1 MALGR
6 GATEGTLQGVVG
18 ERVDAAGDA
27 RVAAGGADGGGA
39 GGEGAPGRGSAGA
52 LRRRHPL
59 RPAPA
64 AHPQGAPPSPP
75 AACACPGATVCSPS
89 LPAHLPLCHCC
100 VRLPGGDSCEAGG
113 ACSDGSQAQCRP
125 LQVALGAGGEGA
137 PGRGTPHDVALA
149 RIRQGAAQPAP
160 QVPPPPSPPPPS
172 RPPPCPSHRA
182 LQSTASAASF
192 RPAPAPLTS
201 EHIVASRQA
210 FNACAYFASLNTS
223 ARFNVHPS
231 SQLPKTCAEPAQQ
244 RAGGRQ
250 GAVPALLAQRRR
262 GGRRPVACCGRA
274 ALRRSR
280 RRRLPSDARQP
291 RRPGATRG
299 RRLDGSRRRRPPAP
313 QPCLRP

>member
-113 ACSDGSQAQCRP
+113 ACSDGSQEQCRP

-160 QVPPPPSPPPPS
+160 QVPPPPPLHLPLARRHVRVIALCNRQLAQLPFDLHLHHLPPS
-172 RPPPCPSHRA
+172 ILWLHGRPSTRA
-182 LQSTASAASF
+182 L
-192 RPAPAPLTS
+192 
-201 EHIVASRQA
+201 I
-210 FNACAYFASLNTS
+210 SL
-223 ARFNVHPS
+223 R
-231 SQLPKTCAEPAQQ
+231 
-244 RAGGRQ
+244 
-250 GAVPALLAQRRR
+250 
-262 GGRRPVACCGRA
+262 
-274 ALRRSR
+274 
-280 RRRLPSDARQP
+280 
-291 RRPGATRG
+291 
-299 RRLDGSRRRRPPAP
+299 
-313 QPCLRP
+313 